1 MNVYMATFLIYS
13 ETIFIEMLLYMII
26 IFEMQMF
33 YTYHMDELI
42 SENSVSKSQERIC
55 SILSLRLLETHNRF
69 IYLRKIWGI
78 T

>member
-1 MNVYMATFLIYS
+1 
-13 ETIFIEMLLYMII
+13 MLLYMII

-33 YTYHMDELI
+33 YAYHMDELI

-55 SILSLRLLETHNRF
+55 SILSLCLLKTHSQF